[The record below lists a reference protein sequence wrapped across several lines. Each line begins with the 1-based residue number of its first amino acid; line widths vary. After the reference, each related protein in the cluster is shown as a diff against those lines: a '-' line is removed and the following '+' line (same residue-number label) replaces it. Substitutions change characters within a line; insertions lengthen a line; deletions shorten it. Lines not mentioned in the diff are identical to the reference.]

1 MMRQRGIAMHWMLLP
16 LKRYAEFSGRS
27 RRKEYWLFFLAVML
41 FYLALVLLMV
51 LLMGGAILSALGGVD
66 ANGAL
71 DANNTAAGAGMM
83 GAMLGGGIIGIV
95 IVLSWL
101 LLLVPSIAVGVRR
114 LHDIDRS
121 GWWLMLGY
129 GPWLLSII
137 LAIAQSQAM
146 ADILNLVS
154 MIGFIVLLVFA
165 VLPGTRGPNRFGP
178 DPKGEDLS
186 QVFA

>member
-1 MMRQRGIAMHWMLLP
+1 MHWMLLP

-41 FYLALVLLMV
+41 FYLALVLLMMV
-51 LLMGGAILSALGGVD
+51 MMGGAILGAAGGVD
-66 ANGAL
+66 GTGGAG
-71 DANNTAAGAGMM
+71 AGAGML

-95 IVLSWL
+95 ILLTWL
-101 LLLVPSIAVGVRR
+101 LLIIPSIAVGVRR
-114 LHDIDRS
+114 LHDIDRT

-129 GPWLLSII
+129 GPWLLSMA
-137 LAIAQSQAM
+137 LAMAQSVELA
-146 ADILNLVS
+146 AILNLVS
-154 MIGFIVLLVFA
+154 MIGFLVLLVFA

-178 DPKGEDLS
+178 DPKGEDLG

>member
-1 MMRQRGIAMHWMLLP
+1 MHWMLLP

-27 RRKEYWLFFLAVML
+27 RRKEYWLFFLAMML
-41 FYLALVLLMV
+41 FYLVLVLLMIA
-51 LLMGGAILSALGGVD
+51 LMGGAVLSAMGGVD
-66 ANGAL
+66 PNGGL
-71 DANNTAAGAGMM
+71 DPDSTAAGAGVM

-101 LLLVPSIAVGVRR
+101 ALLIPSIAVGVRR

-129 GPWLLSII
+129 GPYILSMVF
-137 LAIAQSQAM
+137 AMAQSEMLAG
-146 ADILNLVS
+146 IFNFVS
-154 MIGFIVLLVFA
+154 LIGFIVLLVFA

>member
-1 MMRQRGIAMHWMLLP
+1 MHWMLLP

-27 RRKEYWLFFLAVML
+27 RRKEYWLFFLGVL
-41 FYLALVLLMV
+41 LLYLALFALMLVLLGGAVLSAIQGNGSSGSMGAVFGQSIMGIGVIFLIV
-51 LLMGGAILSALGGVD
+51 LLWWAL
-66 ANGAL
+66 L
-71 DANNTAAGAGMM
+71 
-83 GAMLGGGIIGIV
+83 I
-95 IVLSWL
+95 
-101 LLLVPSIAVGVRR
+101 PSLAVGVRR

-129 GPWLLSII
+129 GPWIAGEV
-137 LAIAQSQAM
+137 LAPAVQSETLV
-146 ADILNLVS
+146 DILTLGS

-178 DPKGEDLS
+178 DPKGEDLG